1 MLRRHEASF
10 FWLYLGRF
18 CSTLCVRGLRPR
30 NGRLLLFRCR
40 RGHGARHVHRGAV
53 RAPAD
58 ARQEAKGAGARA
70 RATRARA
77 ARAFPTPARFAFAFG
92 RPDILAER
100 QAERLA
106 KWQWSDEFLAKAR
119 PDKGNYGQGDLFD
132 DGLTKLERAQI
143 EQGREAY
150 LTGGAKLRYK
160 RLTGQ
165 I

>member
-1 MLRRHEASF
+1 MKVDASIQDESAVN
-10 FWLYLGRF
+10 LI
-18 CSTLCVRGLRPR
+18 STQTPTRS
-30 NGRLLLFRCR
+30 
-40 RGHGARHVHRGAV
+40 
-53 RAPAD
+53 
-58 ARQEAKGAGARA
+58 RA
-70 RATRARA
+70 RGSSGPR
-77 ARAFPTPARFAFAFG
+77 PPFAFAFG

-100 QAERLA
+100 RTERLA

-119 PDKGNYGQGDLFD
+119 PDKGNYGQGDVFD

>member
-1 MLRRHEASF
+1 MLLDEVEEQVLA
-10 FWLYLGRF
+10 GR
-18 CSTLCVRGLRPR
+18 
-30 NGRLLLFRCR
+30 GRLVIRTGVRRQQDRVERSDAQKRGRAPRGDEAGHGDDR
-40 RGHGARHVHRGAV
+40 RGHVGPLDARRHV
-53 RAPAD
+53 
-58 ARQEAKGAGARA
+58 
-70 RATRARA
+70 
-77 ARAFPTPARFAFAFG
+77 
-92 RPDILAER
+92 
-100 QAERLA
+100 
-106 KWQWSDEFLAKAR
+106 AKAR

>member
-1 MLRRHEASF
+1 MYIFIDAPCQDCRDLSRRRREP
-10 FWLYLGRF
+10 
-18 CSTLCVRGLRPR
+18 CVAR
-30 NGRLLLFRCR
+30 RLI
-40 RGHGARHVHRGAV
+40 
-53 RAPAD
+53 
-58 ARQEAKGAGARA
+58 
-70 RATRARA
+70 
-77 ARAFPTPARFAFAFG
+77 PTPARFAFAFG

>member
-1 MLRRHEASF
+1 MARGIALAPSAQSLLKVYRLAALLDSGELLEA
-10 FWLYLGRF
+10 
-18 CSTLCVRGLRPR
+18 
-30 NGRLLLFRCR
+30 
-40 RGHGARHVHRGAV
+40 
-53 RAPAD
+53 
-58 ARQEAKGAGARA
+58 EAESQLI
-70 RATRARA
+70 
-77 ARAFPTPARFAFAFG
+77 PTPARFAFAFG

-119 PDKGNYGQGDLFD
+119 PDQGNYGQGDVYD